1 MLHSSTIVS
10 TLNEWMAD
18 DDGADDDGPTA
29 TNGCEIMTA
38 DQILWLIECIFEF
51 PRRIKILKLTSSA
64 NHEWKKKFV
73 LCIEKERRIRRIKFA
88 SGNDMTISLRILI
101 CRNKYLRET

>member
-1 MLHSSTIVS
+1 
-10 TLNEWMAD
+10 MAD

-51 PRRIKILKLTSSA
+51 PRRIKILELTSSA